1 MLKYNFY
8 QIRIIFYRLQSTNWR
23 KIRNNISNVWTIY
36 QLSYTYATWF
46 CVECSL
52 SLFSSFHIFHY
63 LVIIFWRKNVFIIL
77 LKKERKWIC
86 FFYLFCVH
94 KWKGDITF
102 KGRFAFIVLFE
113 IRHMKRWV
121 YDKLKL
127 KHLWINSNLTLS
139 YIRIYPTPHLD
150 NFHFFLVSPTLD
162 KFFLCFGSYN

>member
-86 FFYLFCVH
+86 FCVFSICFACTNERAISRSKVGLH
-94 KWKGDITF
+94 SLYFLRFVTWKGEYMI
-102 KGRFAFIVLFE
+102 
-113 IRHMKRWV
+113 
-121 YDKLKL
+121 
-127 KHLWINSNLTLS
+127 SLS
-139 YIRIYPTPHLD
+139 
-150 NFHFFLVSPTLD
+150 
-162 KFFLCFGSYN
+162 

>member
-1 MLKYNFY
+1 M
-8 QIRIIFYRLQSTNWR
+8 RIIFYRFYRTNWR
-23 KIRNNISNVWTIY
+23 KTRKYKAMCITIC

-52 SLFSSFHIFHY
+52 SLFSSFHIFYY
-63 LVIIFWRKNVFIIL
+63 LAIIFWRKNVLIIL

-86 FFYLFCVH
+86 FCDFFCYLFYVH

-139 YIRIYPTPHLD
+139 YICIYPTRLH
-150 NFHFFLVSPTLD
+150 HT
-162 KFFLCFGSYN
+162 